1 MKKIFILLIVSVL
14 AYTTHAIAADVQTI
28 DIDELKQQLGSADL
42 VILDVRAGSDW
53 DSSDFKIQGALRADP
68 SDVQT
73 WAGNFSPD
81 KTYVLYCA

>member
-1 MKKIFILLIVSVL
+1 MKKILILILVSVL
-14 AYTTHAIAADVQTI
+14 TYAAHSIAADVETI
-28 DIDELKQQLGSADL
+28 DKDELKQRLGSADL

-73 WAGNFSPD
+73 WAGDFSPD